1 MSTGKT
7 TMAQGNETKRNLHIC
22 NICNAWNVQ
31 NILEKLIIKRGT
43 DTAPLLYNL
52 QQCMTITR

>member
-31 NILEKLIIKRGT
+31 NILEKLIIKEV
-43 DTAPLLYNL
+43 LIQHLF
-52 QQCMTITR
+52 CITCNNV